1 MIPTRDRS
9 DYLRVTLASV
19 VPQARRAGAEV
30 LIVDSGD
37 GAGSAALAAEHG
49 ARLIQAARAGANAAR
64 NAGIRAAGGDPIV
77 LVDDDIEA
85 PPGWLQE
92 LLYGIVANPECEV
105 FGGPIRARLEGGG
118 PRACGREPAPITT
131 LDRGSEDRDVELV
144 WSANMAIRRAALERV
159 GPFDESIHGRGEEE
173 DWQRRHRAAGGQ
185 IRYLAAAG
193 LEHRRTARDATVTRL
208 SRTAYALGRSARRY
222 DRRRGEVPSLRGELR
237 TLAGCLWHVVRRRCA
252 VGFVLGAHAAG
263 RLREAL
269 VPDRDASRPPA
280 GDSAPP
286 VAPGPRDDF
295 LSGTHGQVIGPRAT
309 VRALAADAL
318 ADAATIVRLQPG
330 RLRRVARTTPRQRV
344 LVLSVER
351 EDVPNLLADARAE
364 LLRSH
369 HDVRFAVTT
378 TGRRGK
384 FENLNTLLTGHPAA
398 GHDWLLVLD
407 DDVALPAGFLD
418 EFLFLAGRFHLRL
431 AQPAHRH
438 YSHAAFQITR
448 RRAASVVRETAFVE
462 IGPVTAFHASTF
474 ATLLPFPPLRV
485 GWGLDAHWS
494 ALAAQQG
501 WPIGV
506 VDATPIR
513 HGLRQIATSYDRSAA
528 IAEARNFLAGRPYTP
543 AADAQR
549 TLRVHR
555 SWR

>member
-9 DYLRVTLASV
+9 DYLRVTLASI

-30 LIVDSGD
+30 LIVDN
-37 GAGSAALAAEHG
+37 GASVGSAGLAAEHG
-49 ARLIQAARAGANAAR
+49 ARLIRPRGAGANAAR
-64 NAGIRAAGGDPIV
+64 NAGIEAARGDLIV

-85 PPGWLQE
+85 PPGWLDK
-92 LLYGIVANPECEV
+92 LLSGIASEPESEV

-118 PRACGREPAPITT
+118 PRACGREPAPITA
-131 LDRGSEDRDVELV
+131 LDYGPDDRDVELV
-144 WSANMAIRRAALERV
+144 WSANMAIRRDAFERV
-159 GPFDESIHGRGEEE
+159 GRFDESIQGRGEEE
-173 DWQRRHRAAGGQ
+173 EWQLRHRAAGGR

-193 LEHRRTARDATVTRL
+193 LEHRRTAHDATVTRL
-208 SRTAYALGRSARRY
+208 SRAAYALGRSARRY
-222 DRRRGEVPSLRGELR
+222 DRRKGEVPSLSGELR
-237 TLAGCLWHVVRRRCA
+237 TLVGCLWHVVRRRCA
-252 VGFVLGAHAAG
+252 VGLVLGAHAAG

-269 VPDRDASRPPA
+269 VPGRTDPPA
-280 GDSAPP
+280 PGPDAAPP
-286 VAPGPRDDF
+286 VAPAPSDDF
-295 LSGTHGQVIGPRAT
+295 LSGTHGQVIGVRAT
-309 VRALAADAL
+309 SRALAADAL
-318 ADAATIVRLQPG
+318 ADAATIARLQPG
-330 RLRRVARTTPRQRV
+330 RLRRVAATAPRRRV

-351 EDVPNLLADARAE
+351 EDVPNLLAAARAE

-369 HDVRFAVTT
+369 HEVEFAVTT
-378 TGRRGK
+378 TGGRGK
-384 FENLNTLLTGHPAA
+384 FENLNALLAEHPAA

-407 DDVALPAGFLD
+407 DDVVLPAGFLD
-418 EFLFLAGRFHLRL
+418 EFVFLAERFDLRL

-438 YSHAAFQITR
+438 HSHAAFQITR

-474 ATLLPFPPLRV
+474 ATLLPFPPLRA

-494 ALAAQQG
+494 ALAAQHD

-513 HGLRQIATSYDRSAA
+513 HGLRQIATSYDRGAA
-528 IAEARNFLAGRPYTP
+528 IAEARAFLVDRPYTR
-543 AADAQR
+543 AVDAQR

-555 SWR
+555 NWR